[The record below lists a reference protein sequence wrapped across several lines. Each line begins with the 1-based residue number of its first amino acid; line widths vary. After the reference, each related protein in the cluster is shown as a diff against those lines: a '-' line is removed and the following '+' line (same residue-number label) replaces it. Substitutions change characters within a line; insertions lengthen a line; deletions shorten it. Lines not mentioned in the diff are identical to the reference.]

1 MSSSPVAV
9 VGPGFGD
16 VPHAI
21 DRRRTLEEGEIGP
34 GRDGR
39 GDARRGVGVR
49 GRRGGGGLGGGPAAE
64 QRHRRIRVG
73 RGGEGGGRRRR
84 FRRRRDDDDN
94 DGDDGILLILPPSR
108 RRRPLLRGTA
118 NGVRALARVGQLEAK
133 GQARDTMPPQRR
145 GWYPPALSPG
155 GAEGGG
161 RRTCVLRIGSATRA
175 PHRAAGAAVS
185 GPSRSDV
192 GLVASILRFG
202 TVGGKFG
209 TVRRN
214 FSVRP
219 EAASIAD

>member
-1 MSSSPVAV
+1 M
-9 VGPGFGD
+9 
-16 VPHAI
+16 PHAI

-39 GDARRGVGVR
+39 GDGRRCVGVR
-49 GRRGGGGLGGGPAAE
+49 GRRGGGGIGVGPAAK
-64 QRHRRIRVG
+64 QRHRRIRVE
-73 RGGEGGGRRRR
+73 RGGEGGGRRCR

-94 DGDDGILLILPPSR
+94 DDDDGGILLILLPSR

-118 NGVRALARVGQLEAK
+118 NCIRTLARVGQLEAK
-133 GQARDTMPPQRR
+133 GQARDTMSPERR
-145 GWYPPALSPG
+145 GGDPAALSPG
-155 GAEGGG
+155 GAECGG
-161 RRTCVLRIGSATRA
+161 RRACVLRIGPATRA

-192 GLVASILRFG
+192 GPVASILRFG

-209 TVRRN
+209 IVRRN

-219 EAASIAD
+219 EAASIAN